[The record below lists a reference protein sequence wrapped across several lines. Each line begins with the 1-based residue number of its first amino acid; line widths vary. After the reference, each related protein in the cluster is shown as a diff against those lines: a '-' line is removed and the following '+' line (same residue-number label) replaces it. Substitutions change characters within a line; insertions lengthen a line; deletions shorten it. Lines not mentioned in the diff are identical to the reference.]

1 MALALT
7 QSEPRSAM
15 KYAPSH
21 EIMRSNSNDHQ
32 RVQHLAQLRGIGAA
46 R

>member
-7 QSEPRSAM
+7 QNEPRSTM
-15 KYAPSH
+15 KYAPNH
-21 EIMRSNSNDHQ
+21 EIMRSNSNHQ

-46 R
+46 G